1 MPEAETRDP
10 LIELDTSGASVDVEI
25 KDDKPAVTEV
35 KEDVKKEVTE
45 EIKEKQKTAT
55 SKKIKIV
62 DSIDVGPMKESLEE
76 LSEIKIGVPGE
87 SSISLKK
94 PKDVYYKLW
103 REAREKAKIAKKA
116 AIQAFLEAK
125 KIKNAYLLDEIESS
139 DDDLD
144 NLDR

>member
-1 MPEAETRDP
+1 M
-10 LIELDTSGASVDVEI
+10 
-25 KDDKPAVTEV
+25 
-35 KEDVKKEVTE
+35 TE

-76 LSEIKIGVPGE
+76 LSEIKLDVPEE

-94 PKDVYYKLW
+94 PKDVYYKIW
-103 REAREKAKIAKKA
+103 REAREKAKEAKKA
-116 AIQAFLEAK
+116 AVKAYLEAK

-144 NLDR
+144 NLDL